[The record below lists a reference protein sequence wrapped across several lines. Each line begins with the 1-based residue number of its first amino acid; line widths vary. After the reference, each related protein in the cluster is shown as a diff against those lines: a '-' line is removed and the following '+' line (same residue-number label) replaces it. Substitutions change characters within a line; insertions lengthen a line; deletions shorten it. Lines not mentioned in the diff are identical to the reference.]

1 NNIGSY
7 LVLGAWELL
16 HKLCTTLNGDC
27 FSAIFEQ
34 LKTDFVF
41 PQESN
46 TNEEAQEKTKDTK
59 NLLEQL
65 ISGIFQAVYVLTGVN
80 ISNLHILDITLDATS
95 ENSADVKIPITA
107 DITVKPTLLDEI
119 IHLDLNLVLK
129 FSVRV
134 ENDAKTGVSK
144 VVMEECRND
153 QHSISLTVL
162 GSLLNRVVNSM
173 DNLVNEVLSLLMH
186 YESSLVCN
194 RNAPYSVAGGL
205 SHGSRHPAS
214 LGNLVCGSHH

>member
-1 NNIGSY
+1 ALQADSLPAEPPGKPGNLKDIGGIHFPISLLIKLRPDQKCLHQSH
-7 LVLGAWELL
+7 LVCYRPKCSS
-16 HKLCTTLNGDC
+16 HLCIIITR
-27 FSAIFEQ
+27 
-34 LKTDFVF
+34 
-41 PQESN
+41 
-46 TNEEAQEKTKDTK
+46 
-59 NLLEQL
+59 
-65 ISGIFQAVYVLTGVN
+65 VN

>member
-1 NNIGSY
+1 MVCAEGQGSND
-7 LVLGAWELL
+7 VG
-16 HKLCTTLNGDC
+16 
-27 FSAIFEQ
+27 IF
-34 LKTDFVF
+34 LKKKEDSRAMEKE
-41 PQESN
+41 ESN

-186 YESSLVCN
+186 YEVCPLVCSLLESLDAEYVKN
-194 RNAPYSVAGGL
+194 HIDWFQDLTESLYHLPLGRSVL
-205 SHGSRHPAS
+205 PPSRRS
-214 LGNLVCGSHH
+214 DN